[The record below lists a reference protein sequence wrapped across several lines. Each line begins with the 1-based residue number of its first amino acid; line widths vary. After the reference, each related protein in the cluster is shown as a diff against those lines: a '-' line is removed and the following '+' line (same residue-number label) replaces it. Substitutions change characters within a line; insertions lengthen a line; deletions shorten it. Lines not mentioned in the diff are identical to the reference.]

1 VARLRGRRDDLGKVA
16 IWKHVPSSARPRL
29 AFADRRVEVL
39 GGRDLKSLH
48 PRRQRLLVLC
58 LDDQMDVRALD
69 ADVHDTEILAPGCR
83 QRCFADR
90 LVHTAAAQVA
100 DGADGAQYHVDRI
113 PLVQAGSLLVR

>member
-1 VARLRGRRDDLGKVA
+1 MARLRGRRDDLGKVA

-69 ADVHDTEILAPGCR
+69 ADVHDTEIGPRQHDKHRLANN
-83 QRCFADR
+83 
-90 LVHTAAAQVA
+90 
-100 DGADGAQYHVDRI
+100 
-113 PLVQAGSLLVR
+113 LVRIHPA